1 MYEIFILLT
10 LFVLGIFS
18 GFGAGVRFGFLDP
31 DQDEN
36 DLEKTRIVKFYQ
48 NKPVRILNNTLLF
61 PVSFC
66 IVMFICLLVICFR
79 PDIQIQTDFILRC
92 FISMY
97 AGQILAYVAGMM
109 YNQKYLK

>member
-1 MYEIFILLT
+1 MCEFLILILL
-10 LFVLGIFS
+10 LLIGIFS

-36 DLEKTRIVKFYQ
+36 DLEETGIVKFYR
-48 NKPVRILNNTLLF
+48 NKPVRVLSNALLF
-61 PVSFC
+61 PISFC
-66 IVMFICLLVICFR
+66 IVMFICLLVLCFC

-97 AGQILAYVAGMM
+97 VGQVFAYVAGVM
-109 YNQKYLK
+109 YNQEHRK